1 MMKTAFLHHA
11 ESASGTAIALYLLQ
25 RGIRVAASFQTPEQ
39 AERFTAELTPPLQ
52 EQCQT
57 IVAPDVQMK
66 AVESA
71 IAGIAEQMQGLD
83 LYIHGHDW
91 VDELEALLHDPAE
104 FALKSY
110 SLLSE
115 LFLYSRAAGSVMARK
130 QRGQIIVPMLADSL
144 HYDGFPS
151 SPVYNQGAL
160 AFVKSFA
167 KELAPFRVTVNA
179 LTFGYFRK
187 EKQAAAGRSNRKPF
201 DIYAL
206 KPPVPELEELAH
218 GLGLLLDYGHGMSGQ
233 NTTWGYGVQSV
244 L

>member
-1 MMKTAFLHHA
+1 MKSAFLHHA
-11 ESASGTAIALYLLQ
+11 ESASGTAMALYLLQ
-25 RGIRVAASFQTPEQ
+25 RGIRVMASFQLAEQ
-39 AERFTAELTPPLQ
+39 AEQFRVDVPPQWQ
-52 EQCQT
+52 EQIQT

-66 AVESA
+66 AVESV
-71 IAGIAEQMQGLD
+71 IAGMAEQMEGFD

-91 VDELEALLHDPAE
+91 VDELEALQHDPGE
-104 FALKSY
+104 FALRSY

-115 LFLYSRAAGSVMARK
+115 LFVYSRAAGSVMARK

-167 KELAPFRVTVNA
+167 KELSPFRVSVNA
-179 LTFGYFRK
+179 LTFGYFRL
-187 EKQAAAGRSNRKPF
+187 EKKVAVGRNNRKPF

-233 NTTWGYGVQSV
+233 NTTWGYGIQSV

>member
-1 MMKTAFLHHA
+1 MKTAFLHHA
-11 ESASGTAIALYLLQ
+11 ESASGTAMALYMLQ
-25 RGIRVAASFQTPEQ
+25 RGIRVTASFQMPEQ
-39 AERFTAELTPPLQ
+39 AEQFRATVPPQ
-52 EQCQT
+52 RQQQIQT
-57 IVAPDVQMK
+57 IVAPDVQMN
-66 AVESA
+66 AVEFV
-71 IAGIAEQMQGLD
+71 IAGIAEQMGGLD

-91 VDELEALLHDPAE
+91 VDELEAFQHNPAE

-144 HYDGFPS
+144 HADGFPS

-160 AFVKSFA
+160 AFVKSLA
-167 KELAPFRVTVNA
+167 KELSPFRVSVNA
-179 LTFGYFRK
+179 LTFGYFRL
-187 EKQAAAGRSNRKPF
+187 EKKAVAGRNNRKPF

-233 NTTWGYGVQSV
+233 NTTWGYGIQSV